1 MLHQIALST
10 HLYCPSAIKTK
21 KTRDIGYGPLLS
33 YPCGFF
39 DGDAVDNS
47 GGVGFCLH
55 LNEVHSYEFALG
67 AGHNTNTR
75 AELIGLW
82 ALLHTSQMMGLPKI

>member
-1 MLHQIALST
+1 MYIFEGKKVPVISILHQITLSS

-21 KTRDIGYGPLLS
+21 KTRDIGSGPSLS
-33 YPCGFF
+33 YTCGFF
-39 DGDAVDNS
+39 YGAAVDNI

-67 AGHNTNTR
+67 AGHSTNTR
-75 AELIGLW
+75 VELIGL
-82 ALLHTSQMMGLPKI
+82 